1 MWAESRKLVREIR
14 WRYVPRL
21 CKQPRGPLSIIAPPS
36 LPIYTN
42 SHRRRGEMKWK
53 KFLPVPKNHRRTLS
67 EAGGEVGSI
76 DDRGEAG
83 PLTLL
88 PTESTEDIGIGS
100 STLSTPTPLASR
112 SHEINGT
119 QMTLSWEIHLT
130 AISCNIDPSTSTSDR
145 GRPVPGKDENS
156 QPELSSDHT
165 TDPKAASE
173 NKPGWGS
180 TAYATTKLAINIT
193 KESADAFP
201 PLKSV
206 LGGLS
211 AILKHSDV

>member
-1 MWAESRKLVREIR
+1 MEFTAHEAR
-14 WRYVPRL
+14 RYL
-21 CKQPRGPLSIIAPPS
+21 LSPTISAN
-36 LPIYTN
+36 LHH
-42 SHRRRGEMKWK
+42 SHRRRDEMKWK
-53 KFLPVPKNHRRTLS
+53 KFLPVPKKHRHTQS
-67 EAGGEVGSI
+67 KAGNEVGSI

-83 PLTLL
+83 PVTLR
-88 PTESTEDIGIGS
+88 PTESTPDLEIGS
-100 STLSTPTPLASR
+100 STLSMPNPLTSR
-112 SHEINGT
+112 GHKINGT
-119 QMTLSWEIHLT
+119 RMTLSWVIHLT

-165 TDPKAASE
+165 TDPKAVSE

-211 AILKHSDV
+211 AILKHCDV